1 MNILRLITGSMTANV
16 IIESPFDYGWYFIS
30 MFFLLLL
37 GLMIFTT
44 TMKFIK
50 IEKLE
55 KKIKRLEKRIK
66 KLKWVKN

>member
-1 MNILRLITGSMTANV
+1 MVNILRLITGSMTANV

-37 GLMIFTT
+37 GLIIFTT
-44 TMKFIK
+44 TKKAIK

-55 KKIKRLEKRIK
+55 KKIEELKKRIK
-66 KLKWVKN
+66 KLK